1 MQEKKGVFYYSTYA
15 LVSFLLSMILV
26 YAFHGCY
33 TSAQGSIEAA
43 KMFEDEVAISQGT
56 IELLKSV
63 YILIAVFSFGNFI
76 KIKYTFLN
84 IVNAGIMAYAF
95 NAYVKYLVEGNM
107 STSFSEEWFTYI
119 LIIACAVFN
128 IISFIDCIKKNS

>member
-63 YILIAVFSFGNFI
+63 YILIAVFSFGNFKMI
-76 KIKYTFLN
+76 PQESRIQLQ
-84 IVNAGIMAYAF
+84 MPP
-95 NAYVKYLVEGNM
+95 L
-107 STSFSEEWFTYI
+107 
-119 LIIACAVFN
+119 
-128 IISFIDCIKKNS
+128 